1 MAKKPIDVYRDW
13 LGIEDTNRPLN
24 YYQLLRLPLFHDD
37 INAIREQYRKLNAYV
52 RKFATGDYAFES
64 QQLLNE
70 LAKAML
76 CLTDV
81 RRKREYDAM
90 LGRKDFGEGVRRT
103 VEEVLLANKTI
114 TPEALERA
122 RRFAQAVGLAVHEAI
137 IQQKL
142 AAPEAV
148 MQAYA
153 ESEGLPYLDLEDMTI
168 DESLINV
175 LPPAFV
181 RQNSCV
187 PVMIDDNQVLVA
199 SPFPINPDVEEQ
211 LRLRFG
217 LPVRT
222 VITTPASLNAAIL
235 KYYSGRGGTAAS
247 AGPSRGASTPAASA
261 VSKPVTAPRTPER
274 FRQDLQYT
282 IVAFN
287 LTVILVMLVQ
297 FLVRPIYDFG
307 TLLGAFFIAAL
318 VGALVGAGT
327 FFYRARRP

>member
-37 INAIREQYRKLNAYV
+37 VNAIREQYRKLNAYV

-81 RRKREYDAM
+81 QRKREYDAM

-103 VEEVLLANKTI
+103 VEEILLANKMI
-114 TPEALERA
+114 TPDALEKA

-142 AAPEAV
+142 ASPDVV

-153 ESEGLPYLDLEDMTI
+153 ESEGLPYVDLEDMSI
-168 DESLINV
+168 DESLV
-175 LPPAFV
+175 GAVPPAFA

-211 LRLRFG
+211 LRLRYG
-217 LPVRT
+217 VPVRT

-235 KYYSGRGGTAAS
+235 KYFSGRGGAKTAVTPSRTETAA
-247 AGPSRGASTPAASA
+247 PVSTPA
-261 VSKPVTAPRTPER
+261 KPTVAQTPER
-274 FRQDLQYT
+274 FRQDLQYS

-287 LTVILVMLVQ
+287 LTVILVMIVQ
-297 FLVRPIYDFG
+297 FLIRPMYDFG
-307 TLLGAFFIAAL
+307 TLLGAILISAV
-318 VGALVGAGT
+318 VGAIVGVGT
-327 FFYRARRP
+327 FFYRSRQP

>member
-81 RRKREYDAM
+81 QRKREYDAM

-103 VEEVLLANKTI
+103 VEEVLLANKAV

-142 AAPEAV
+142 APPEAV
-148 MQAYA
+148 VQAYA

-175 LPPAFV
+175 LPAAFV

-211 LRLRFG
+211 LRHRFG

-235 KYYSGRGGTAAS
+235 KYYSGRGGSATSAAPARS
-247 AGPSRGASTPAASA
+247 GSTPAASA
-261 VSKPVTAPRTPER
+261 ASKPAAPRTPER
-274 FRQDLQYT
+274 FRQDLQYAT
-282 IVAFN
+282 VAFN
-287 LTVILVMLVQ
+287 MTVILLMLIQ
-297 FLVRPIYDFG
+297 FFLRPMYGFG
-307 TLLGAFFIAAL
+307 ALLGAFFIAAL
-318 VGALVGAGT
+318 VGAVAGAAT
-327 FFYRARRP
+327 FFYRSRQP

>member
-52 RKFATGDYAFES
+52 RKYATGDYAFES

-81 RRKREYDAM
+81 QRKREYDAM
-90 LGRKDFGEGVRRT
+90 LGRKDFGEGIRRT
-103 VEEVLLANKTI
+103 VEEILLANKLI

-122 RRFAQAVGLAVHEAI
+122 RRFAQAVGLAVHQAI

-142 AAPEAV
+142 ATPDVV

-153 ESEGLPYLDLEDMTI
+153 ESEGLPYLDLEEMSI
-168 DESLINV
+168 DESLVNAI
-175 LPPAFV
+175 PPSFA
-181 RQNSCV
+181 RQNSCI

-199 SPFPINPDVEEQ
+199 SPFPVNPDVEEQ
-211 LRLRFG
+211 VRLRFG
-217 LPVRT
+217 VPVRS

-235 KYYSGRGGTAAS
+235 KYFSGRGGGTPDT
-247 AGPSRGASTPAASA
+247 PSRGAKTPTQSIPAKVA
-261 VSKPVTAPRTPER
+261 APRTPER
-274 FRQDLQYT
+274 FRQDLQYA

-287 LTVILVMLVQ
+287 LAVIVVMILQ
-297 FLVRPIYDFG
+297 FVMRPMTDFG
-307 TLLGAFFIAAL
+307 TLLGAILIAVV
-318 VGALVGAGT
+318 VGAVVGAGT
-327 FFYRARRP
+327 FFYRSRQP

>member
-37 INAIREQYRKLNAYV
+37 VNAIREQYRKLNAYV

-81 RRKREYDAM
+81 QRKREYDAM

-103 VEEVLLANKTI
+103 VEEILLANKMI
-114 TPEALERA
+114 TPEALEKA

-142 AAPEAV
+142 ATPDVV

-153 ESEGLPYLDLEDMTI
+153 ESEGLPYVDLEDMSI
-168 DESLINV
+168 DESLV
-175 LPPAFV
+175 AAVPPAFA

-199 SPFPINPDVEEQ
+199 SPFPVNPDVEEQ
-211 LRLRFG
+211 LRLRYG
-217 LPVRT
+217 VPVRT

-235 KYYSGRGGTAAS
+235 KYFSGRGGAGTTVLPSRGGAAAS
-247 AGPSRGASTPAASA
+247 ASA
-261 VSKPVTAPRTPER
+261 PPKPVVVRSPER
-274 FRQDLQYT
+274 FRQDLQYS

-287 LTVILVMLVQ
+287 LTVILVMIVQ
-297 FLVRPIYDFG
+297 FFIRPMYDFG
-307 TLLGAFFIAAL
+307 TLLGAILISAA
-318 VGALVGAGT
+318 VGAIVGAGT
-327 FFYRARRP
+327 FFYRSKQP